1 MTASP
6 QALTIAGKG
15 WANEIFNRNDCFRV
29 AHCCDLGLCDCV
41 FGMSRGYSKPASTK
55 EKEIADLEAEV
66 RVLKRQVEAE
76 KRRVAQLE
84 LHMLREG
91 TSK

>member
-1 MTASP
+1 
-6 QALTIAGKG
+6 
-15 WANEIFNRNDCFRV
+15 
-29 AHCCDLGLCDCV
+29 
-41 FGMSRGYSKPASTK
+41 MSRGYSKPASTK

-66 RVLKRQVEAE
+66 RVLKHQVEAE

-84 LHMLREG
+84 LQILREG